1 MVPGGDDA
9 VSDGIG
15 GRCVRFGDGVNTDVI
30 IPGRYLVSI
39 DPQELAEHAFEP
51 LGPEVQQRLRAAR
64 VVVAG
69 RNFGCGSA
77 REQAASCL
85 VGAGIVAVVAASF
98 SRVFFRNAINT
109 GLLAVECPEAVAA
122 TRDGDDVRVDVESG
136 VVEVGG
142 KRFAFPAYPESL
154 RRILLAGGL
163 IPHLR
168 EARPPQ
174 LSPARGKGASGPRTF
189 AEKVLRGAAG
199 EVLDVF
205 PDLVMSHSASW
216 RCIRALER
224 LGRDDLYDPDR
235 IAMVMDHISP
245 ARTSRTAADHRLCR
259 EFAARKGIRRFHDV
273 EAGIAHT
280 VLMELGDIRP
290 GQVVI
295 GTDSHSTI
303 YGALGAFG
311 TGVGFSEVTAT
322 WVTGSLWM
330 RVPASLRVEI
340 EGTMAPGVTAK
351 DLMLRLIGDL
361 TADGATYLSVE
372 FHGTYVRGLSVSER
386 MTLCNLAMELGAK
399 NAYVPPDDVTRAYLA
414 ERGVGPDGYREVHP
428 DANAAYQRS
437 VPLDASALEPMVS
450 CPHTVDTVRPLR
462 EVAGSR
468 VDQVFIGSCA
478 NAKYD
483 DLVEAAAVLKGRRV
497 APGVRLIVTPA
508 SREVVRRTVEDGV
521 YSVLLD
527 AGALITNPGCGAC
540 AGDGGVLADGEVCFS
555 TANRNFQGRMGSYA
569 AEIYLGSPAAA
580 AATAVTGVITDP
592 RQLT

>member
-1 MVPGGDDA
+1 
-9 VSDGIG
+9 VSDRIG

-39 DPQELAEHAFEP
+39 DPKELAEHAFEP
-51 LGPEVQQRLRAAR
+51 LGPEVQDRLRAAR

-85 VGAGIVAVVAASF
+85 VGAGIGAVVAASF

-109 GLLAVECPEAVAA
+109 GLLAVECPEAAA
-122 TRDGDDVRVDVESG
+122 AARDGDDVWVDIEG
-136 VVEVGG
+136 GIVEVGRE
-142 KRFAFPAYPESL
+142 RFAFPAYPESL
-154 RRILLAGGL
+154 RRILVAGGL
-163 IPHLR
+163 IPFLR
-168 EARPPQ
+168 ESLPTQP
-174 LSPARGKGASGPRTF
+174 SPARGEGAIGPQTF
-189 AEKVLRGAAG
+189 AEKVLGGTVG
-199 EVLDVF
+199 EIRDVF

-224 LGRDDLYDPDR
+224 LGRDELYDPDR

-245 ARTSRTAADHRLCR
+245 ARTSKTAADQRLCR

-340 EGTMAPGVTAK
+340 EGAMAPGVTAK

-361 TADGATYLSVE
+361 TADAATYLSVE
-372 FHGTYVRGLSVSER
+372 FHGGYVRGLSVSER

-399 NAYVPPDDVTRAYLA
+399 NAFVPPDDVTRAYLA
-414 ERGVGPDGYREVHP
+414 ERGVGPGDYREVHP
-428 DANAAYQRS
+428 DEDAAYERI
-437 VPLDASALEPMVS
+437 VHVDASALEPMVS

-555 TANRNFQGRMGSYA
+555 TANRNFQGRMGSYD

-592 RQLT
+592 RNLVSPER